1 MTNGTAIAVAGLTF
15 TYPDG
20 RRALRGVDL
29 RVAPGEKV
37 ALVGP
42 NGAGK
47 STLLMNLNGLL
58 RGDGSIRVFE
68 HELSKCDGK
77 SLREVRAIIGT
88 VFSDPDDQLFSPTVY
103 EDVAF
108 GPLYMGLSAEEVR
121 TRVDEALIQVRL
133 ESFHNRMPHHL
144 SSGEKKRAAIA
155 TVLSMHPRVLVMDE
169 PTSGLD
175 PRSRR
180 GFMEMVRELPQAVL
194 AATHDMHFVRDTFD
208 RTVILNSGT
217 VAADGPTAE
226 LLADRELLEA
236 NGLEMP

>member
-1 MTNGTAIAVAGLTF
+1 MTDGTAIAISGLTF

-20 RRALRGVDL
+20 RPALRGVDL
-29 RVAPGEKV
+29 RVAAGEKV

-58 RGDGSIRVFE
+58 RGDGSIRVFDRE
-68 HELSKCDGK
+68 VSNGDGET
-77 SLREVRAIIGT
+77 LREVRAIIGT
-88 VFSDPDDQLFSPTVY
+88 VFSDPDDQLFSPTVS

-121 TRVDEALIQVRL
+121 ARVDEALQQVGL
-133 ESFHNRMPHHL
+133 ETFHDRMPHHL

-155 TVLSMHPRVLVMDE
+155 TVLSMRPRVLAMDE
-169 PTSGLD
+169 PTAGLD

-180 GFMEMVRELPQAVL
+180 GFMEMVRALPQAVL

-208 RTVILNSGT
+208 RTVILNAGT
-217 VAADGPTAE
+217 VAADGPTSDV
-226 LLADRELLEA
+226 LADGDLLEA